1 MIANALAERNKT
13 EWTLPT
19 PSAFTDDEVRAV
31 IDWVKAGGS
40 LLLIADHM
48 PFPGAAENLA
58 KAFGIRFSNGFA
70 IDPNV
75 QSAAML
81 FKSEDGSL
89 KSHAIVNGRTDSEK
103 VDSVATFTGSAFQVD
118 GDVQPLL
125 VLGPSVVSIMPATAG
140 EITKD
145 TPRVPVNGW
154 YQGAV
159 MRSGKG
165 RVAVFGEAAMFS
177 AQLAGPEKRQMG
189 MNNPIASK
197 NPQFLLNVMHWLSE
211 KLK

>member
-1 MIANALAERNKT
+1 M
-13 EWTLPT
+13 
-19 PSAFTDDEVRAV
+19 RAV
-31 IDWVKAGGS
+31 SDWVKAGGS
-40 LLLIADHM
+40 LFLIVDHK
-48 PFPGAAENLA
+48 PFPEAADNLA
-58 KAFGIRFSNGFA
+58 KAFGVRFSNGYA

-75 QSAAML
+75 QGSAML
-81 FKSEDGSL
+81 FKLDNGSL
-89 KSHAIVNGRTDSEK
+89 KAHAITNGRSDSEK

-118 GDVQPLL
+118 GSAQPLL
-125 VLGPSVVSIMPATAG
+125 VLGSSVVSIMPTTSG
-140 EITKD
+140 EVTKD

-159 MRSGKG
+159 MRFGKG

-197 NPQFLLNVMHWLSE
+197 NPQFLLNVMHWLSG
-211 KLK
+211 KLN